1 MRAVVREEDVAALAK
16 VAPFVEG
23 KTATGAKPTAYVCE
37 RGACQLPT
45 HDPAVFDGQLADVK
59 RYPL

>member
-1 MRAVVREEDVAALAK
+1 VRAAVGEADVEALAQ

-23 KTATGAKPTAYVCE
+23 KVATAGRPTAYVCE

-45 HDPAVFDGQLADVK
+45 HDPAAFAAQLAATK
-59 RYPL
+59 PR